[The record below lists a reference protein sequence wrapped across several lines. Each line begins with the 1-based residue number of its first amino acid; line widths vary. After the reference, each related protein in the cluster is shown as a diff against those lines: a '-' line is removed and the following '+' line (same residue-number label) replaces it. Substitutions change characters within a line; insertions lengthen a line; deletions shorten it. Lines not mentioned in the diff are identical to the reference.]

1 MTLWGRSDIVVQ
13 SGVGRLLLGR
23 RGPHVPEHT
32 GIEAFDAEL
41 RSRLG
46 APIPVDAPAEVSSA
60 WTRDG
65 FETALAPASVPE
77 RSLRRVWR
85 DRLGRRAIPLLLVA
99 PGLSDSACVA
109 VVGPREG
116 ELQEVPPTDL
126 AELINSAKDPDVIA
140 PIQVNDDSLLVRTV
154 LEPAMPYPNAR
165 VAVRRHDQLPPW
177 LLSGWVGA
185 ASQRTE
191 AEIEDPERRSRVE
204 KEGETDE
211 G

>member
-1 MTLWGRSDIVVQ
+1 M
-13 SGVGRLLLGR
+13 
-23 RGPHVPEHT
+23 
-32 GIEAFDAEL
+32 
-41 RSRLG
+41 
-46 APIPVDAPAEVSSA
+46 
-60 WTRDG
+60 
-65 FETALAPASVPE
+65 
-77 RSLRRVWR
+77 
-85 DRLGRRAIPLLLVA
+85 
-99 PGLSDSACVA
+99 
-109 VVGPREG
+109 
-116 ELQEVPPTDL
+116 
-126 AELINSAKDPDVIA
+126 IA
-140 PIQVNDDSLLVRTV
+140 PIQVNDDSLSVRTV

>member
-1 MTLWGRSDIVVQ
+1 MCLSGDDRRSGDASGILWDLLRAARRPRSSVESSASARVEDGPSQRPPPAPLTYRGNGYTNASMNSPWTRASTDDPLGRSDIVVQ
-13 SGVGRLLLGR
+13 SGMGRLLLGR

-116 ELQEVPPTDL
+116 EPQEVPPTDL
-126 AELINSAKDPDVIA
+126 AELINSAKDP
-140 PIQVNDDSLLVRTV
+140 
-154 LEPAMPYPNAR
+154 M
-165 VAVRRHDQLPPW
+165 
-177 LLSGWVGA
+177 
-185 ASQRTE
+185 
-191 AEIEDPERRSRVE
+191 
-204 KEGETDE
+204 
-211 G
+211 